1 MIETTQNV
9 GRKELPLKIKRDTIF
24 ELNTNL
30 KEVNNMYEYIEGKA
44 MWANVSTPNT
54 KFEPH
59 KYGIVVLTDEDTAN
73 RLEGVGLSQ
82 VRTRDGQPKYDE
94 PAFSF
99 SRKVEKHDGTTNSAP
114 KLLDSE
120 GNDMDVSV
128 GNGSQVTVKI
138 KPYTGKYGTF
148 AELIAVKVSNLI
160 EYSEGNS
167 DDNEE
172 F

>member
-1 MIETTQNV
+1 MIETTQDV

-99 SRKVEKHDGTTNSAP
+99 SRKVEKHDGTANSAP